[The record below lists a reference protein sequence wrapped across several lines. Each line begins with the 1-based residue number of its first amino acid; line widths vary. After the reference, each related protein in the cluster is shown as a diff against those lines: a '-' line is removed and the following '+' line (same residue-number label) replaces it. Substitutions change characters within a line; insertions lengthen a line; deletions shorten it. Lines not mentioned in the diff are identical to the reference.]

1 MFSLILHMSAS
12 VIAKSTTLPSQR
24 LLQDHACLPSVIGN
38 FGSINSGISM
48 DIALIGLAFLR
59 LVLAIVFAIL
69 GLYIASWVLGRLTK
83 GIDEWEEIGK
93 GNHAVAI
100 YVAGIFISVAI
111 IVGPGVIGL
120 LRTLDLI
127 GIVVGFVQ
135 LVLALALAVAMQYVG
150 LSVLG
155 KLTKD
160 LDEWA
165 ELKKGNVAI
174 GIVMAA
180 IVVAIGTIVAQG
192 VASIIQAIFA

>member
-1 MFSLILHMSAS
+1 
-12 VIAKSTTLPSQR
+12 
-24 LLQDHACLPSVIGN
+24 
-38 FGSINSGISM
+38 M

-135 LVLALALAVAMQYVG
+135 LALALALAVAMQYVG

>member
-1 MFSLILHMSAS
+1 VWVNLIDVAWANDLA
-12 VIAKSTTLPSQR
+12 R
-24 LLQDHACLPSVIGN
+24 
-38 FGSINSGISM
+38 ISM
-48 DIALIGLAFLR
+48 DIALIGLALLR
-59 LVLAIVFAIL
+59 LILAIIFAIV

-83 GIDEWEEIGK
+83 AIDEWKEIER

-120 LRTLDLI
+120 FRTFDLI

-135 LVLALALAVAMQYVG
+135 LLLALALAVVMQYIG
-150 LSVLG
+150 LSVFG
-155 KLTKD
+155 RLTKE

-165 ELKKGNVAI
+165 ELKKGNDAV

-180 IVVAIGTIVAQG
+180 IVIAISTIVSQG
-192 VASIIQAIFA
+192 VSSIIAAIFA